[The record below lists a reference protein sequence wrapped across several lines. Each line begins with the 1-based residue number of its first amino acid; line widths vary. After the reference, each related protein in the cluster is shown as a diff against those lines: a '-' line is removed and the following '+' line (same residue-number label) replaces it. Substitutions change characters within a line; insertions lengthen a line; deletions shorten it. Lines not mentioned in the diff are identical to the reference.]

1 MRPWQIWIVSPSLV
15 IMFFKLIQLWHLR
28 SRYQALTNLDFAMSD
43 PYGFKISVLQ
53 TQTEI
58 IFAWAEIGLMLV
70 ILNIVLLLPIMLQKF
85 KKVDKKA

>member
-28 SRYQALTNLDFAMSD
+28 NQALTNLDFAMSD
-43 PYGFKISVLQ
+43 PILDL
-53 TQTEI
+53 EI
-58 IFAWAEIGLMLV
+58 IFALTEIGLMLV

>member
-53 TQTEI
+53 TEI
-58 IFAWAEIGLMLV
+58 VFAWAEIGLMLV

>member
-43 PYGFKISVLQ
+43 PYGFEISVL
-53 TQTEI
+53 QTEI

>member
-43 PYGFKISVLQ
+43 PYGFKINGLHL
-53 TQTEI
+53 EI
-58 IFAWAEIGLMLV
+58 AFFWVEIGLMLV